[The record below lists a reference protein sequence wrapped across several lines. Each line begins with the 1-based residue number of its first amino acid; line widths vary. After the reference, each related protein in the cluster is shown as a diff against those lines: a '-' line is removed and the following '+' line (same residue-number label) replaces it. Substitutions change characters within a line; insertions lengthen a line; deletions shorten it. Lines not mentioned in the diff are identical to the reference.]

1 MKRAV
6 LLTIIFAILV
16 ASGTF
21 LLKNQPISLPESNPA
36 QEQENASGEVLT
48 GDVVTVATGTKYL
61 SAEISYPKSNLLVK
75 NKVLSE
81 YYSWA
86 SDTEIFKMTDQT
98 AKDMGLQE
106 GMGYQYQAEYQLAT
120 SSDTTSYVY
129 DIYTFTAGAHGS
141 AYTKVYSF
149 DNAGKE
155 IDIAKSLTD
164 TQIQKMSK
172 IAFEDIKKQM
182 LKNLE
187 ANSEDAAEINTEWLK
202 EGTSPKRENYS
213 VAWYEGE
220 DLVVYFGQYQVAPYV
235 FGEFEVRIPKKS
247 L

>member
-98 AKDMGLQE
+98 AKDIGLQE

-155 IDIAKSLTD
+155 IDILLDNADL
-164 TQIQKMSK
+164 
-172 IAFEDIKKQM
+172 
-182 LKNLE
+182 
-187 ANSEDAAEINTEWLK
+187 AA
-202 EGTSPKRENYS
+202 
-213 VAWYEGE
+213 
-220 DLVVYFGQYQVAPYV
+220 
-235 FGEFEVRIPKKS
+235 
-247 L
+247 